1 MKKIYVKPSVEVM
14 EIENQPILAGS
25 PKSVESQMSDGSSLS
40 YGGSTD
46 DEGTTEPDGGF
57 SPW

>member
-14 EIENQPILAGS
+14 EIESQPVLAGS
-25 PKSVESQMSDGSSLS
+25 PPAVKSQMSDGSSLD

-46 DEGTTEPDGGF
+46 DGTTEPEGGYT
-57 SPW
+57 PW